1 MSDKGSQI
9 IAAFNL
15 FYYKQQKQYQHLI
28 FCSNLVCQKL
38 RYKNIYQYAQESQD
52 IFDNQ
57 LQELMKPIKSMR
69 TTLIAGNPNWNSS
82 NKEHIFIKELKL
94 NQLI

>member
-1 MSDKGSQI
+1 MPT
-9 IAAFNL
+9 
-15 FYYKQQKQYQHLI
+15 
-28 FCSNLVCQKL
+28 
-38 RYKNIYQYAQESQD
+38 AQESQD